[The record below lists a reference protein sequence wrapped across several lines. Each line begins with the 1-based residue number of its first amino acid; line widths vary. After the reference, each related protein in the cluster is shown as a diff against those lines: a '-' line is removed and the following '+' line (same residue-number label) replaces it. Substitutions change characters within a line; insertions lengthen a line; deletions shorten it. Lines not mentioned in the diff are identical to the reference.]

1 VIKVFVA
8 LHRSLARC
16 HSFRTSELYLSI
28 NLGAFYRCWLLAAGC
43 WLLAAG
49 CWLLAAGK
57 PGLPDLPKWP
67 APAKLNL

>member
-43 WLLAAG
+43 WKAWFARLAEMASSG
-49 CWLLAAGK
+49 
-57 PGLPDLPKWP
+57 
-67 APAKLNL
+67 